1 MLHRWDISP
10 KEAVAVQRSLIGELE
25 AELSLGKPET
35 VAGVDV
41 SYIRE
46 SNESIA
52 TVAVLSL
59 HDLQPTEV
67 AAARVPT
74 PFPYVPGLLSFR
86 EVPPILEAFGKLSQ
100 SPDLIFVDGHGRAH
114 PRRIG
119 IASHLGL
126 WLEKPTIGIGKS
138 RLCGRYKEPGQD
150 RGSVS
155 DLVDR
160 DECIGCV
167 LRTRS
172 GVKPVFVSVGYGL
185 LLEVCVEWTLKVTTR
200 YRLPEPI
207 RTADRIAAQCKK
219 GGTRELGTP
228 SS

>member
-10 KEAVAVQRSLIGELE
+10 KEAVALQRSLIGKLE
-25 AELSLGKPET
+25 AELSLGNPET

-67 AAARVPT
+67 AVARVPT

-86 EVPPILEAFGKLSQ
+86 EVPPILEAFGKLSR

-126 WLEKPTIGIGKS
+126 WLKKPTIGIGKS
-138 RLCGRYKEPGQD
+138 RLCGSYEEPGQD

-160 DECIGCV
+160 NERIGCV

-172 GVKPVFVSVGYGL
+172 GVKPIFVSIGYGL
-185 LLEVCVEWTLKVTTR
+185 RLEVCVEWTLEVTTR

-207 RTADRIAAQCKK
+207 RTADRIAAQCKMA
-219 GGTRELGTP
+219 G
-228 SS
+228 S